1 MKKKILIFGSGSIGT
16 HHANAAIT
24 LKNDVFIVGD
34 FNRHQIS
41 DRFKLSFEDK
51 YLEKKILLK
60 QGFYNYKYVI
70 NDSKNDI
77 KNFWQTENNYTA
89 ILYEKDML
97 DGYFKIISAAS
108 KNSSKI
114 VN

>member
-1 MKKKILIFGSGSIGT
+1 MYLASQIF
-16 HHANAAIT
+16 
-24 LKNDVFIVGD
+24 
-34 FNRHQIS
+34 
-41 DRFKLSFEDK
+41 
-51 YLEKKILLK
+51 LEKKILLK

-77 KNFWQTENNYTA
+77 KNFRQTENNYTA

-97 DGYFKIISAAS
+97 DGYFKIISTAS

>member
-1 MKKKILIFGSGSIGT
+1 VI
-16 HHANAAIT
+16 
-24 LKNDVFIVGD
+24 VFIVGD
-34 FNRHQIS
+34 FNRYQIS

-97 DGYFKIISAAS
+97 DGYFKIISIAS